1 VRNPFAETGAAN
13 SFLANFE
20 DFGMGFQ
27 GSESQLTMT
36 PLQRQIIDAE
46 RTRRAEAQQERREE
60 MMEGNGGGQQQQP
73 QRQRNSRAGGGGNS
87 NRQSETVRYINK
99 SENPDYEFD

>member
-1 VRNPFAETGAAN
+1 
-13 SFLANFE
+13 
-20 DFGMGFQ
+20 MGFH

-46 RTRRAEAQQERREE
+46 RTRRAEAQRERHEE
-60 MMEGNGGGQQQQP
+60 MMGDTGGGQQQP
-73 QRQRNSRAGGGGNS
+73 QRPRNSRAGGGS

-99 SENPDYEFD
+99 SENPDYEFN